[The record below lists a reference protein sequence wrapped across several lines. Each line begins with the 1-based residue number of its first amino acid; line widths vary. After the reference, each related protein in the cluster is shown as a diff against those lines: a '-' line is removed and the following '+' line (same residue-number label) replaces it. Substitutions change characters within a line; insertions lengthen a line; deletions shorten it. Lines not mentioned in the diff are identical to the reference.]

1 MAGRL
6 ESKVA
11 IVTGAGGG
19 IGREHAR
26 LFAAEGAAVLV
37 NDVGRRTGA
46 DAAAVATEI
55 EAAGGT
61 AVADAGSATW
71 DGAGSIVQHAIDEFG
86 RLDIVVNNAT
96 AARNADLWRVD
107 RGGLGP
113 GPRREPQG
121 VLRDDP
127 GSGPAPLRS
136 GFGGDR
142 QHELGV
148 GVRASVGYRVPRRRR
163 KAWWA

>member
-1 MAGRL
+1 M
-6 ESKVA
+6 
-11 IVTGAGGG
+11 
-19 IGREHAR
+19 
-26 LFAAEGAAVLV
+26 

-46 DAAAVATEI
+46 DAAAVAAEI

-96 AARNADLWRVD
+96 AARNADLWRVTEED
-107 RGGLGP
+107 WDLALGVNLK
-113 GPRREPQG
+113 GYFAMIRE
-121 VLRDDP
+121 V
-127 GSGPAPLRS
+127 GPAPLRS

-142 QHELGV
+142 QHQLGV
-148 GVRASVGYRVPRRRR
+148 GVRPSRRPSPTRRRR
-163 KAWWA
+163 KVWWA